1 MKRMKSL
8 QFMLFAVLLLIL
20 AACSNGAG
28 QSQPASEEPRP
39 SASQPSDQGAA
50 ETGTRTITHLKGEA
64 VIPSE
69 IDKIVVL
76 TAEYIDH
83 LLTIGEKPS
92 GVNTEVRYGG
102 EYLPY
107 LADKLQGVQTVGSAD
122 NPNLEAI
129 TLLDPDVILI
139 ESRTAENSY
148 EQLNK
153 IAPTIVLG
161 NEWLDYGDDTSF
173 WTKDL
178 LTIAEMYDK
187 TDLAKEKIAEL
198 EQKTVQASG
207 KIKALDS
214 KKLAYLRVREKTLQ
228 VYAQQGH
235 PTNALLYQDLGFE
248 PAALTP
254 EEKRV
259 DLSLEKIPELGAD
272 FIVLEV
278 DSNARDFLDNMQA
291 SALWKNIPAVQGGKV
306 HETDSF
312 WLFKGWGVIGRGEI
326 IDEIMAWM
334 EP

>member
-1 MKRMKSL
+1 MKRLKSL
-8 QFMLFAVLLLIL
+8 QLMLLAVLLLIL
-20 AACSNGAG
+20 AACSNTAG
-28 QSQPASEEPRP
+28 QPASEEQSP
-39 SASQPSDQGAA
+39 SASQTSDQRAA
-50 ETGTRTITHLKGEA
+50 EPGTRTIAHLKGEA
-64 VIPSE
+64 VIPAKIE
-69 IDKIVVL
+69 KIVVL
-76 TAEYIDH
+76 SAEYIDH

-107 LADKLQGVQTVGSAD
+107 LADKLQGVQTLGSAD

-139 ESRTAENSY
+139 ESRTAENKY

-198 EQKTVQASG
+198 EQKTVQASE
-207 KIKALDS
+207 KIKVLDN

-254 EEKRV
+254 SEQRE
-259 DLSLEKIPELGAD
+259 DLSLEKTPELGAD
-272 FIVLEV
+272 FIVLEM
-278 DSNARDFLDNMQA
+278 DPNARDFLDNMQK

>member
-214 KKLAYLRVREKTLQ
+214 KNSPTSVYGRRHSKCTHNKVIQPMHYSIRISGSNLPHLRRKRKELIYPWRKYRSWGQTLSSLRWIPMPAISWTTCRPAHSGRTSLPYREERFMR
-228 VYAQQGH
+228 
-235 PTNALLYQDLGFE
+235 P
-248 PAALTP
+248 
-254 EEKRV
+254 
-259 DLSLEKIPELGAD
+259 IPSGSSRAGGYRPG
-272 FIVLEV
+272 
-278 DSNARDFLDNMQA
+278 RDY
-291 SALWKNIPAVQGGKV
+291 
-306 HETDSF
+306 
-312 WLFKGWGVIGRGEI
+312 
-326 IDEIMAWM
+326 
-334 EP
+334 

>member
-1 MKRMKSL
+1 MNRMKSI
-8 QFMLFAVLLLIL
+8 QVMLLAVLLLVL
-20 AACSNGAG
+20 AACSNTAG
-28 QSQPASEEPRP
+28 QPASGEQSPA
-39 SASQPSDQGAA
+39 ASQTRDQAAA
-50 ETGTRTITHLKGEA
+50 EPGTRTITHLKGEA
-64 VIPSE
+64 VIPAKIE
-69 IDKIVVL
+69 KIVVL
-76 TAEYIDH
+76 SAEYIDH

-107 LADKLQGVQTVGSAD
+107 MADKLQGVQTVGSAD

-139 ESRTAENSY
+139 ESRTAENKY

-153 IAPTIVLG
+153 IAPTLVLG

-198 EQKTVQASG
+198 EQKTVQASE
-207 KIKALDS
+207 KIKALDN

-254 EEKRV
+254 SEQRA
-259 DLSLEKIPELGAD
+259 DLSLEKIPGLGAD

-326 IDEIMAWM
+326 IDEIMAWL
-334 EP
+334 EQ